1 MIKTVI
7 AYTVIRNQEEEEEE
21 IKVEAMVYIMVN
33 DALVNLKTSQ
43 W

>member
-1 MIKTVI
+1 MI
-7 AYTVIRNQEEEEEE
+7 AYTVIRNQEEEEEEEKEE

>member
-7 AYTVIRNQEEEEEE
+7 AYTVIRNQEEEEE
-21 IKVEAMVYIMVN
+21 IKVEAIVDIMVN